1 MGMSTIAEVLGRY
14 DFEPL
19 WPDHQIP
26 PSEELV
32 RELEHVIGTY
42 LPDDYRSF
50 LLQYGAVSP
59 TGLKSDYLGVWAPGR
74 QRLAP
79 FSWFLGFFRAD
90 ERHPGIHRSDL
101 IQAYRDWKPQLGVT
115 FLPIAHAEQCEVF
128 CLKLSGEQKGSI
140 WAWIPDPV
148 QGETW
153 DEMVQVY
160 GLYCVASD
168 IATFVTSIQDRPN
181 PAG

>member
-1 MGMSTIAEVLGRY
+1 MGMSTIEEVLERY

-19 WPDHQIP
+19 WPDHQIR

-32 RELEHVIGTY
+32 RELGHVIGTY

-59 TGLKSDYLGVWAPGR
+59 TGLKSDYLVVWAPGR
-74 QRLAP
+74 KEFAH
-79 FSWFLGFFRAD
+79 FSSFLGFFRAD
-90 ERHPGIHRSDL
+90 DKHPGIQNSDL
-101 IQAYRDWKPQLGVT
+101 IHAYRHWSPIVGVT
-115 FLPIAHAEQCEVF
+115 FLPIARGEQYEVF

-148 QGETW
+148 QGESW
-153 DEMVQVY
+153 DELVQVY

-168 IATFVTSIQDRPN
+168 IATFVASIQDRPT
-181 PAG
+181 